1 MLLLLL
7 LLLPL
12 LCAQVGA
19 QGSKNESAAI
29 RGDGQHATSPAG
41 TGTSMQQQQQQ
52 YRALHSMQPGQMSA
66 MSLHFFCDKVAATH
80 PMVVIWSGWE
90 VRTWGGYCISL
101 VVLGLWALAHEW
113 LAGIRGAVL
122 HRMAVDSPQQSSHS
136 CLRRGARH
144 LVADGSLEAGLASS
158 TSPAVP
164 VQTGVVVTTTSS
176 PLSTAEE
183 EHWPVQPASAVAPDT
198 CVVRIRGMSCEGC
211 AGRIRTVLRAQHGV
225 LSADVRYDHG
235 RAVISYNAAL
245 VTAQGLVERIG
256 DLGYD
261 TAEDVAAVKTCYA
274 ACSSAAGAVTAH
286 TGDAPTAE
294 PLPTGLAAAEQQL
307 VSRIASL
314 RGGGKTAA
322 KVALM
327 AIQTTSTY
335 LLMLAT
341 MTFEVGVIAAVVV
354 GRSAGSEWLRGRGLG
369 KGMSTRTLDCCTS

>member
-1 MLLLLL
+1 VPILLLLL
-7 LLLPL
+7 LLLPI
-12 LCAQVGA
+12 LCARVGA

-29 RGDGQHATSPAG
+29 RGDGQHAATAPAG
-41 TGTSMQQQQQQ
+41 TGTSM
-52 YRALHSMQPGQMSA
+52 HMSAMSAMPA

-80 PMVVIWSGWE
+80 PMVIIWSGWE

-122 HRMAVDSPQQSSHS
+122 HRMAVDSPQESSHS
-136 CLRRGARH
+136 CLRRGARR
-144 LVADGSLEAGLASS
+144 LVADGSLEAGLT

-164 VQTGVVVTTTSS
+164 VQTGVVVSTTSS
-176 PLSTAEE
+176 PLSTAEG

-198 CVVRIRGMSCEGC
+198 CVVRIRGMTCEGC

-235 RAVISYNAAL
+235 RAAISYNAAL
-245 VTAQGLVERIG
+245 VTAQDLVERIG

-261 TAEDVAAVKTCYA
+261 TAEDVTAVKTCYA

-294 PLPTGLAAAEQQL
+294 PLPTGLAAVEQQL

-322 KVALM
+322 KVALV

-341 MTFEVGVIAAVVV
+341 MTFEVGVIAAVVA
-354 GRSAGSEWLRGRGLG
+354 GRSAGSEWLGGRGLG